1 MKKTVSINIS
11 GVIFHIEEDGY
22 DKLKQYLSS
31 IQQYFST
38 YEDSQEIVTDIENRV
53 AEKLLAK
60 LKVTGSQVVTLD
72 DVNELVGAMGTV
84 ADFEAVEDEEI
95 FADQPA
101 RHAGKPTGAP
111 TPTGGPATGGATRR
125 DSAYAGSPGQSGSAA
140 RPRQLA
146 RDLRRKTIGGVASGI
161 ANYFN
166 IDPVWV
172 RLAFVTL
179 FIGLPALNGSVGNH
193 GDSAGFFGSLSGFTF
208 IAYIAMWI
216 AFPGSNTL
224 EDDKSVK
231 KFFRNPDDKVLGGVA
246 SGLGAYFGVETGLVR
261 LVFVLG
267 IVFFGVGLLAYF
279 VLWMIAPP
287 ANSLTEKM
295 EMQGQPIT
303 LTNIEQTIKTNLNV
317 PAGGPENGLATAL
330 LFPFRVIAMLFAG
343 LGRALGPVLGGLVT
357 VIRVFAG
364 IIVLI
369 VAFSL
374 IVATLAAG
382 GVALGLYN
390 GAYSDFATGPFEL
403 FRNDLS
409 LPLVLAGL
417 TFSLISCFWLVL
429 VGVWLITT
437 RAIITTRTGL
447 TLLGIEVVSLL
458 ILVALGTSLM
468 GRFRKEGTV
477 ERTEVIAVSGTPTFD
492 INDIDADYGNR
503 PSIDLKGHA
512 EPTLKLVEYFK
523 ARGRNRADA
532 ERNAQAI
539 QYKFTRKDSVVQFDN
554 SIELGKNP
562 RFRQQDLDMDLFM
575 PYEKPFRMTERFARY
590 IRNRFSET
598 ELDRMGK
605 SIWKF
610 TNTGNS
616 GEGELVCI
624 NFPRDLDPDTND
636 AETTT
641 DDSDDE
647 GITMDFS
654 DLPDGPTRQ
663 FDVKSFTNINAAG
676 AFLVNIVPGDTFKV
690 VAKGSDDDINDM
702 QVRVEGNTLTVDRKR
717 TSTFDWSDRQRI
729 GLTVTMPTVEKI
741 SLSGASQVKLS
752 GFKPLKLVAVDL
764 TGACK
769 ADINTTATIFRLA
782 LTGGSKAQLR
792 GTADQLNAN
801 LTGACKLDATAM
813 RINRADVEATGACKA
828 ELGIVK
834 SLSSNATG
842 VSKITRQ
849 NSDVQ

>member
-22 DKLKQYLSS
+22 EKLKQYLSS
-31 IQQYFST
+31 IQQYFAT

-60 LKVTGSQVVTLD
+60 LKVTGSQVITLD

-84 ADFEAVEDEEI
+84 ADFEAIEDEEI

-101 RHAGKPTGAP
+101 RSASQSAAGGQTA
-111 TPTGGPATGGATRR
+111 GGRTSR
-125 DSAYAGSPGQSGSAA
+125 DTAGERAYADSSTQPGLPP

-166 IDPVWV
+166 IDAVWV

-179 FIGLPALNGSVGNH
+179 AVGFPALNGSVGNNN
-193 GDSAGFFGSLSGFTF
+193 GQFFGSLSGFAVL
-208 IAYIAMWI
+208 AYIAMWI

-246 SGLGAYFGVETGLVR
+246 SGLAAYFGVDTGLVR
-261 LVFVLG
+261 LAFVLG
-267 IVFFGVGLLAYF
+267 IVFFGIGLLAYF

-303 LTNIEQTIKTNLNV
+303 LTNIEQNIKTNLNL
-317 PAGGPENGLATAL
+317 PTTGAENSLTKAL
-330 LFPFRVIAMLFAG
+330 LFPFRVIAMLFSG

-364 IIVLI
+364 IIILI

-374 IVATLAAG
+374 IVASLAAG

-390 GAYSDFATGPFEL
+390 GVYSDYGMGPFEL

-409 LPLVLAGL
+409 LPLVLAAL

-429 VGVWLITT
+429 VGMWLITT
-437 RAIITTRTGL
+437 RAIINTRTGL
-447 TLLGIEVVSLL
+447 TLLGIEVVSLVIL
-458 ILVALGTSLM
+458 IALGTSLA
-468 GRFRKEGTV
+468 GRFRKAGTI
-477 ERTEVIAVSGTPTFD
+477 ERAEVIAVTGTPTFD
-492 INDIDADYGNR
+492 LNDIDGDYNNR
-503 PSIDLKGHA
+503 PSIDLKGHTA
-512 EPTLKLVEYFK
+512 PTLRLVEYFK
-523 ARGRNRADA
+523 ARGRNRAEA
-532 ERNAQAI
+532 EKNAQAI
-539 QYKFTRKDSVVQFDN
+539 QYKFTRKDSLVRFDN
-554 SIELGKNP
+554 SIELGPNP
-562 RFRQQDLDMDLFM
+562 RFRQQDLDMDLFI
-575 PYEKPFRMTERFARY
+575 PYEKPFRMTNRFARY

-598 ELDRMGK
+598 ELDRMDK

-610 TNTGNS
+610 TATGNS
-616 GEGELVCI
+616 DTGELVCI
-624 NFPRDLDPDTND
+624 NFPRDLDTESNDSEPTND
-636 AETTT
+636 EA
-641 DDSDDE
+641 DE
-647 GITMDFS
+647 DGITMNFGDI
-654 DLPDGPTRQ
+654 PDGPTRQ
-663 FDVKSFTNINAAG
+663 FALKNFTNINVAG
-676 AFLVNIVPGDTFKV
+676 AFVVNVVPGDSFKV
-690 VAKGSDDDINDM
+690 VAKGREEDFED
-702 QVRVEGNTLTVDRKR
+702 VRIEVTGNTLKADIER
-717 TSTFDWSDRQRI
+717 TGNFDWGSRKRI
-729 GLTVTMPTVEKI
+729 GLTITMPTVEKI
-741 SLSGASQVKLS
+741 SLTGASQAKLA
-752 GFKPLKLVAVDL
+752 GFKLNRLDMDL

-769 ADINTTATIFRLA
+769 ADVDATVTTFKLA
-782 LTGGSKAQLR
+782 LTGGSKAELR
-792 GTADQLNAN
+792 GRATQLTAD

-813 RINRADVEATGACKA
+813 TIDRADVDATGACKA
-828 ELGIVK
+828 ELGTVR

-842 VSKITRQ
+842 ASKVTRQ
-849 NSDVQ
+849 NGDMQ